1 MGDGHV
7 LKSWYLVDRA
17 KRLMKKAAEEEQNEE
32 ARKAIK
38 DILMHLDM
46 LSVEFDGLVVEILRK
61 RTQENMKI
69 ERKEEEKEEKQ
80 EEKATEGQIRYIKD
94 LCSKLNIPFNEDEI
108 RAMTKKEASAKIE
121 ELLQRRGGKK
131 NAN

>member
-1 MGDGHV
+1 LGDGHV

-69 ERKEEEKEEKQ
+69 EKKEEKQ

-94 LCSKLNIPFNEDEI
+94 LCSRLNIPFNEDEI

-121 ELLQRRGGKK
+121 ELLQRRGGKR

>member
-1 MGDGHV
+1 MVLGDGHV

-69 ERKEEEKEEKQ
+69 EKKEEKQ

-94 LCSKLNIPFNEDEI
+94 LCSRLNIPFNEDEI

-121 ELLQRRGGKK
+121 ELLQRRGGKR

>member
-69 ERKEEEKEEKQ
+69 EKKEEKQ

-94 LCSKLNIPFNEDEI
+94 LCSRLNIPFNEDEI

-121 ELLQRRGGKK
+121 ELLQRRGGKR

>member
-69 ERKEEEKEEKQ
+69 EKKEEKQ

-94 LCSKLNIPFNEDEI
+94 LCSKLNIPYNEDEI

-121 ELLQRRGGKK
+121 ELLQRRGGKR